1 MVHLPEVVGEMK
13 GVLITVG
20 NIASDLS
27 EIGLSTCSF
36 ILALFEL
43 LDQFIELLG
52 HTLFDNVVIKGLQ
65 HSTELCLNVAPQLST
80 GPANLCFGVHRRL
93 WSRRLLYRH
102 LRAGCGRLG
111 ALVLCRLTKWYAG
124 GYGNGH
130 AWCHRPGGAA
140 PACVH

>member
-1 MVHLPEVVGEMK
+1 MK
-13 GVLITVG
+13 GALITVG

-65 HSTELCLNVAPQLST
+65 HSTELGLNVAPQLST
-80 GPANLCFGVHRRL
+80 GPANLFFAVHRRL
-93 WSRRLLYRH
+93 WSHRPLYRH
-102 LRAGCGRLG
+102 PRAGLRQARCSRALSSYKMVRRGLRQWARLVPQVWWCRPGVRSLSSLG
-111 ALVLCRLTKWYAG
+111 A
-124 GYGNGH
+124 
-130 AWCHRPGGAA
+130 
-140 PACVH
+140 